1 MGRVSDSWAAALLHL
16 FLGIRHLAWDA
27 GWGFGALAQQEPVR
41 PGHENRI
48 YRISGWG
55 VIGVTVV
62 ATLILWTVGFV
73 AW

>member
-1 MGRVSDSWAAALLHL
+1 M
-16 FLGIRHLAWDA
+16 AWDA

-62 ATLILWTVGFV
+62 ATLILWAVGFV